1 MITDGRMGPAPGNKY
16 PSEERKDLDTDIIG
30 SRASAFPFPSLS
42 SVEASLVLSA
52 FPRAAGIPREAWL
65 PVGPPPPVSQ
75 GALGRSAEAPE
86 PFANSRGLREC
97 APD

>member
-16 PSEERKDLDTDIIG
+16 PSEERKDLGTDIIG
-30 SRASAFPFPSLS
+30 SRAFAFPFLSFSSL
-42 SVEASLVLSA
+42 EASLVLSA
-52 FPRAAGIPREAWL
+52 FPQSAQTPRAAWL
-65 PVGPPPPVSQ
+65 LAGPPPPVSQ

-86 PFANSRGLREC
+86 PFANSRGLCEC